1 MNQRELSEKEFN
13 QYHDLNKVK
22 ESLKLFVKHNS
33 IFENSYQDEDEI
45 WRDYKTN
52 IESLEIEEISIE
64 YKEES
69 AECTAAFQPE
79 VTSGWVGGNINYN
92 DITCYDFVASFSVD
106 LTIEF
111 DYYLG
116 PNYTQKASF
125 KKNSKDSVTVCFTFD
140 EDFDF
145 KLEWWEFENS
155 YLGDPEYEK
164 AYDLLVDWL
173 SFSTS

>member
-1 MNQRELSEKEFN
+1 MNQKELSEKEFN

-22 ESLKLFVKHNS
+22 ESLKLFATDNS

-64 YKEES
+64 YEEES
-69 AECTAAFQPE
+69 
-79 VTSGWVGGNINYN
+79 NINYN
-92 DITCYDFVASFSVD
+92 DITCYVFVASLSVD
-106 LTIEF
+106 LTIKF
-111 DYYLG
+111 DYCLG
-116 PNYTQKASF
+116 PNYTQEATF
-125 KKNSKDSVTVCFTFD
+125 KKQYKDSVTVCFRFD

-155 YLGDPEYEK
+155 NLGDPEYEK

-173 SFSTS
+173 SFSTG